1 MFKDMELLPYVSET
15 GQEEVKL
22 ITNNL
27 LLLAIVLDKLGQIKS
42 QIDSPKS
49 TNLCCI
55 NPLFSSDC
63 KMKDLIKEEKV
74 KYIFSILEA
83 NDYSKLKSQILNFEK
98 LDNEDSI
105 FMYLN
110 YLINHS
116 CHDDNFSE
124 YFKELIELLDKN
136 QNSLILKKKCASLGI
151 FQGFGE
157 NNNLPSFN
165 YDIQE
170 TKKSK
175 TDFLL

>member
-110 YLINHS
+110 YLINHI

-136 QNSLILKKKCASLGI
+136 QNSLILKKKMCFSR
-151 FQGFGE
+151 
-157 NNNLPSFN
+157 NLSR
-165 YDIQE
+165 IWR
-170 TKKSK
+170 K
-175 TDFLL
+175 